1 VLDPSDNRILILGL
15 RFAIVPSDSSS
26 VTSGQ
31 GRAYLDTDE
40 YWILDSMLI
49 SMRDVKGGTGSRTA
63 PGSKPDAPPVVRVP
77 RPTRE
82 EVRRRL
88 LAAALAAFAEHGF
101 ESANLDQIAEAA
113 GLTKGAIYSN
123 FTGKDDLFYAMMAEQ
138 ILVRVASI
146 RTALTVRR
154 ADVPDPQELRH
165 IGDLLTEA
173 FTEQREWRL
182 VFLDFW
188 RRAVR
193 DDDVRARFI
202 AHRRT
207 LREAI
212 AASVEEFLGGSPPTG
227 DFTLDDVV
235 TVVLALS
242 NGLAI
247 EQYVDPSTVS
257 SDLFGRVLVHLS
269 GPSGP
274 RTESPPNSLCSG
286 GDSRPR

>member
-1 VLDPSDNRILILGL
+1 MS
-15 RFAIVPSDSSS
+15 
-26 VTSGQ
+26 
-31 GRAYLDTDE
+31 
-40 YWILDSMLI
+40 
-49 SMRDVKGGTGSRTA
+49 DVKGRTGSSTA
-63 PGSKPDAPPVVRVP
+63 PESRPNLPPVARVR

-88 LAAALAAFAEHGF
+88 LDAALAVFAEHGF
-101 ESANLDQIAEAA
+101 DSANLDQIAEAA

-123 FTGKDDLFYAMMAEQ
+123 FIGKDDLFYAMMAEQ
-138 ILVRVASI
+138 ILVRVESI
-146 RTALTVRR
+146 RTALTVGT
-154 ADVPDPQELRH
+154 ADALNRQELRD
-165 IGDLLTEA
+165 IGDLLTKA
-173 FTEQREWRL
+173 FTEQREWRM

-207 LREAI
+207 LRDAI
-212 AASVEEFLGGSPPTG
+212 AASVEEFLGGSPPAG
-227 DFTLDDVV
+227 DFTVDDVV

-269 GPSGP
+269 GQILP
-274 RTESPPNSLCSG
+274 RT
-286 GDSRPR
+286 